1 MSYFNS
7 NITGGSGGSG
17 GASGLVTKF
26 VKTITISSSKLAE
39 VTIDISSDISNYK
52 DVTNDRIIIELNDA
66 SAIAAGDAE
75 LTHTY
80 NAETGIITIRSTN
93 SSIPFA
99 SSSAVEL
106 SVNVYV
112 AGAVQTPP
120 TTKVT
125 GVASVI
131 DIGASLLLAGIS
143 NYLPR
148 DISNY
153 EFTMIPLGYASNG
166 GGSTPVLDTTLTV
179 ENNVLTAPAVNLR
192 FTRSGGADSH
202 YVYMMYKAYSKNYD
216 ILKAGASSEVD
227 VSVPINNI
235 DNFDIGKVILRINS
249 CVSIS
254 ASGSAFNNAK
264 MVPTV
269 ADGVL
274 TVPAIRY
281 AARSDENIRYI
292 FNYDILYVK
301 GD

>member
-7 NITGGSGGSG
+7 NITGSSGGSG

-26 VKTITISSSKLAE
+26 VKTITISSSKLAK
-39 VTIDISSDISNYK
+39 VTINISSDISNYK
-52 DVTNDRIIIELNDA
+52 DITNDRIIVELNDV
-66 SAIAAGDAE
+66 SAIAAGDAK

-80 NAETGIITIRSTN
+80 NAETGIITIASTN

-112 AGAVQTPP
+112 AGAVQIPP

-131 DIGASLLLAGIS
+131 DIGTSLSLAGIS

-153 EFTMIPLGYASNG
+153 EFTMIPLGYLNNNV
-166 GGSTPVLDTTLTV
+166 GSTSVLDTTISV
-179 ENNVLTAPAVNLR
+179 VNNVLKAEPVNLR
-192 FTRSGGADSH
+192 FTRTGSADSH
-202 YVYMMYKAYSKNYD
+202 YVNMMYKAYSKNYD

-227 VSVPINNI
+227 VSVQINNI
-235 DNFDIGKVILRINS
+235 DNFDIGKVILRINN

-254 ASGSAFNNAK
+254 ASGSAFNNTK
-264 MVPTV
+264 MFPTV
-269 ADGVL
+269 SGGVL

-281 AARSDENIRYI
+281 AARSDEGARYI

>member
-7 NITGGSGGSG
+7 NITGGSGGAAG
-17 GASGLVTKF
+17 GLVTKF
-26 VKTITISSSKLAE
+26 MKTIAISSSALAE
-39 VTIDISSDISNYK
+39 VTIDISHDITNYK
-52 DVTNDRIIIELNDA
+52 DITNDNIIIELNNA
-66 SAIAAGDAE
+66 NAIAAGDAE
-75 LTHTY
+75 LSHTY
-80 NAETGIITIRSTN
+80 DTETGVITITSTN
-93 SSIPFA
+93 SNIPFA
-99 SSSAVEL
+99 SSSTVEL

-131 DIGASLLLAGIS
+131 DIGTSLSLAGIS

-153 EFTMIPLGYASNG
+153 EFTMIPLGYLSSG
-166 GGSTPVLDTTLTV
+166 GGTTPVLDTTITV
-179 ENNVLTAPAVNLR
+179 KNNVVTAPAVNLR
-192 FTRSGGADSH
+192 FVRSGSSDSH
-202 YVYMMYKAYSKNYD
+202 YVNMMYKAYSKNYD

-227 VSVPINNI
+227 VSIPINNI

-254 ASGSAFNNAK
+254 DRGSAFNNIK
-264 MVPTV
+264 MFPTV
-269 ADGVL
+269 SDGVL

-281 AARSDENIRYI
+281 ASVNHEQQRYI

>member
-7 NITGGSGGSG
+7 NIISGSGGSG
-17 GASGLVTKF
+17 GGLVSKF
-26 VKTITISSSKLAE
+26 EKTVTISSSPSAQI
-39 VTIDISSDISNYK
+39 TIDISGDISNYA
-52 DVTNDRIIIELNDA
+52 DITNDRIIVELSNA
-66 SAIAAGDAE
+66 SAIAAGDAK
-75 LTHTY
+75 LSHTY
-80 NAETGIITIRSTN
+80 NADTGVITITSTN
-93 SSIPFA
+93 SNIPFA
-99 SSSAVEL
+99 SGSTVEL
-106 SVNVYV
+106 KVNIYI

-125 GVASVI
+125 GVASVL
-131 DIGASLLLAGIS
+131 DIGYSLSLAGIS
-143 NYLPR
+143 NYLPKSI
-148 DISNY
+148 DNY
-153 EFTMIPLGYASNG
+153 EFTMIPFGFNPTNNGHSN
-166 GGSTPVLDTTLTV
+166 SELDIDIGV
-179 ENNVLTAPAVNLR
+179 ENNVLNAKYVSLH
-192 FTRSGGADSH
+192 FDRSGSADSH

-227 VSVPINNI
+227 VSVPINTI
-235 DNFDIGKVILRINS
+235 ENFDIGKVILRINS

-264 MVPTV
+264 MVPVV

-281 AARSDENIRYI
+281 AANAYETNRYI